1 MHQPGVPAAD
11 SSDNVSTCQAVVTQ
25 VVISVSGV
33 NIFGVRVYALARGIP
48 ASNGARVASSR
59 FEQTCSHVVKR
70 RRPSRQ

>member
-1 MHQPGVPAAD
+1 MPDTSSTVLAPDERVEWSTHQAE
-11 SSDNVSTCQAVVTQ
+11 
-25 VVISVSGV
+25 VISVSGV

-70 RRPSRQ
+70 RRRSRQ